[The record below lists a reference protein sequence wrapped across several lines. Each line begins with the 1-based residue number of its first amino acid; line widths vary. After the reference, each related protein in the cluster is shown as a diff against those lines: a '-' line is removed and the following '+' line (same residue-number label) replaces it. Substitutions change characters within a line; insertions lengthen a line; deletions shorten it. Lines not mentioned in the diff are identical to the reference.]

1 MPGIT
6 GIIGKAGSNQKRTAL
21 DVMVGCMLHES
32 FYKSGTYIQE
42 ELGLYLGWTCFA
54 TDATANL
61 PVWNEQRDV
70 CLIFSGEQHPDA
82 NQITQLKGKGH
93 KLDQRDVSWVVHLYE
108 EIGVSAF
115 EQLNGWFSGVLVDF
129 RSRKSFLFNDR
140 YGLNRIYCHENEH
153 GFYFSSEAKS
163 LLKVLPETRRIDFAG
178 LGEWFSCG
186 CVLQNRTFFS
196 NISLLPTGSIW
207 EFSDGRSPKKD
218 VYFAKGKWESLP
230 PLGEDSYNK
239 KLQELFPAV
248 LKRYLNGSE
257 PVGVSLTGG
266 VDSRMM
272 MAWANSTPGS
282 LPCYTFGSKYRDS
295 VDVDVARQV
304 AKVCQQPHEVIS
316 VGRKFLKEFPDLAA
330 RTAYL
335 TDGAMDVS
343 GAADLF
349 VNRIARNIAPIR
361 LTGNYGGE
369 ILRELVAFRPSDL
382 ESEFFDPEFRQ
393 QMEIAKRI
401 YADERRGPQL
411 SFVAFKQVPWHH
423 YSRLSLERTQIVLR
437 SPYLDNDLVE
447 LAYQTPPEIA
457 HSNTPSLKLIADG
470 NPALGGIGTDRGV
483 MGNPIP
489 VITKLR
495 HLYQEFT
502 FKAEYAYDY
511 GMPHWVAKIDSA
523 VSFLHL
529 EHLFLGRHKF
539 HHFRIWYRDELA
551 PYLKA
556 ILLDPRT
563 VNRPY
568 LCGANLEK
576 MVNDHVRGIRNYT
589 LEFHRILTSELMQ
602 RQLVEQ

>member
-6 GIIGKAGSNQKRTAL
+6 GIIGKAVSDQKRTAL
-21 DVMVGCMLHES
+21 DLMVGCMLHES
-32 FYKSGTYIQE
+32 FYQSGTYIQE
-42 ELGLYLGWTCFA
+42 ELDLYLGWTCFA
-54 TDATANL
+54 GDALATM
-61 PVWNEQRDV
+61 PIWNERHDV
-70 CLIFSGEQHPDA
+70 CLIFAGEQYPDA
-82 NQITQLKGKGH
+82 NQVAALKAKGH
-93 KLDQRDVSWVVHLYE
+93 QIDQRNVSWVVHLYE
-108 EIGVSAF
+108 EIGVSAL
-115 EQLNGWFSGVLVDF
+115 EQLNGWFSGVLVDL
-129 RSRKSFLFNDR
+129 RNQKAHLFNDR
-140 YGLNRIYCHENEH
+140 YGLNRIYYHENER

-163 LLKVLPETRRIDFAG
+163 LLKVLPETRQLDFVG

-186 CVLQNRTFFS
+186 CVLQDRTLFS
-196 NISLLPTGSIW
+196 GIWLLPTGSIW
-207 EFSDGRSPKKD
+207 EFSGSHRPKKD
-218 VYFAKGKWESLP
+218 VYFAKAQWESLA
-230 PLGEDSYNK
+230 PLSEDDYYE
-239 KLQELFPAV
+239 KLRALFPTR
-248 LKRYLNGSE
+248 LKRYLNGNE

-272 MAWANSTPGS
+272 MAWANSSPGS

-295 VDVDVARQV
+295 IDVTVARQV
-304 AKVCQQPHEVIS
+304 AKVCQQPYEVIS
-316 VGRKFLKEFPDLAA
+316 LGTKFLKEFPGLAE

-349 VNRIARNIAPIR
+349 VNRVARNIAPIR

-369 ILRELVAFRPSDL
+369 ILRELVAFKPSDL
-382 ESEFFDPEFRQ
+382 ENEFFNPEFREH
-393 QMEIAKRI
+393 MEIAKET
-401 YADERRGPQL
+401 YANERREPQL

-437 SPYLDNDLVE
+437 SPYLDNELVE
-447 LAYQTPPEIA
+447 LAYQTPPAIA
-457 HSNTPSLKLIADG
+457 HSNAPSLKLIADG

-483 MGNPIP
+483 LRSPIP
-489 VITKLR
+489 VISKLK

-502 FKAEYAYDY
+502 FRAEYAYDY
-511 GMPHWVAKIDSA
+511 GMPHWLAKIDSA
-523 VSFLHL
+523 FSPLHL
-529 EHLFLGRHKF
+529 ERLFLGRHKF

-568 LCGANLEK
+568 LHGANLEK
-576 MVNDHVRGIRNYT
+576 MVNDHVRGIRNHT
-589 LEFHRILTSELMQ
+589 LEFHRLLSSELMQ